1 MRSFG
6 TSVSGKKVMAYA
18 HPIYMANTVVM
29 QHYIYFKPKSTNLGK
44 LM

>member
-1 MRSFG
+1 MVVRKITLERRMRSFG

-29 QHYIYFKPKSTNLGK
+29 
-44 LM
+44 